1 MMLVNFWSLDL
12 NVKIGKRVTTKTNSC
27 RYLGVTIARNLK
39 WSEHIDI
46 TKTKLQEKIGISYKT
61 RQFISKK
68 ALYLIFTSFFK
79 SNIRYYRG
87 WANEKCIN
95 DVNVLIKREF
105 RWIH

>member
-1 MMLVNFWSLDL
+1 MMFVHFWSLDL
-12 NVKIGKRVTTKTNSC
+12 NVKKGKRVTTKTNSC

-68 ALYLIFTSFFK
+68 ALYLIFTSLFM
-79 SNIRYYRG
+79 SIVRYLWGR
-87 WANEKCIN
+87 ANEKCIN
-95 DVNVLIKREF
+95 DINFLINREL
-105 RWIH
+105 RCIH